1 MSSRKSTSASS
12 GKPAP
17 KSEPRPQPIEEKRGH
32 QPNVAPVNWNTVKR
46 PVGTGAV
53 APTPKK

>member
-1 MSSRKSTSASS
+1 MSSRKSSTASS
-12 GKPAP
+12 GKSTPE
-17 KSEPRPQPIEEKRGH
+17 SEPRPRPIEEKRGH
-32 QPNVAPVNWNTVKR
+32 QPDVAPVNWNTVKR